1 MLKVNITEGKR
12 DFTKIIQSLEKRDKE
27 VIITKRGKPVAVIIS
42 YEQYRSLKRLSDWV
56 DMVKI
61 AERIKKK
68 GLKAKDLYE
77 ASRKELEERCKLL

>member
-27 VIITKRGKPVAVIIS
+27 IIVTKRGEPVAVIIS
-42 YEQYRSLKRLSDWV
+42 YEQFKSLKRLSDWV

-61 AERIKKK
+61 AERMKKR
-68 GLKAKDLYE
+68 GLKAKELYE
-77 ASRKELEERCKLL
+77 ASREELEERCKLL

>member
-1 MLKVNITEGKR
+1 MLKINITEGKR